1 MTTATLRFVPIR
13 VGSKVMCGNRVFE
26 ITGSISSNRVLGV
39 DLESK
44 KTESLLIDDIRPLER
59 QTPEES
65 EAAITAKENLL
76 GHDQEQWSKARV
88 RFAAIKPL
96 VGVQHKERSDV
107 SFLAKTN
114 GVHRATLY
122 RWLRTYAN
130 EGQVAALVA
139 TKSGRKTGSTCLREE
154 QEKVISS
161 AIEDL
166 YLSPQR
172 HKGSDVVAEVQA
184 RCGRIGIRAPC
195 PNTIRRRIA
204 AIHPAHALR
213 KRGRRDR
220 ASNLYD
226 SIRGSFPG
234 ATHPLAMVQIDHT
247 QVDIFVV
254 DEVHR
259 LAIARPWLTLAIDVY
274 SRMVVGIHLGFD
286 EPSSVTAG
294 MCLANA
300 ICPKREYL
308 AHLGVKGN
316 WPTYGIMSAI
326 HSDNGPEFHSQLLQ
340 RACENF
346 AIDIHWRAIPKPN
359 WGGHIERLM
368 GTVANELRKLPGTT
382 FSNPSQRKGYDSESR
397 AVLTIREL
405 EQQIVEFFVNIYHL
419 RVHSELGL
427 PPIKRWELGI
437 SGDGAIKGTGNF
449 DVPEDPQRVRIE
461 FLPFQE
467 RTIQP
472 YGICL
477 QGVTYYDP
485 ILDPHVGAA
494 DPKFPSRKRKFI
506 IRRDPRDISTVY
518 FLDPATHHYSPIPYR
533 NTGLPAISLRE
544 LQATKKLLR
553 ERGEKATDQA
563 AIFSAIERN
572 RSRVDEAQRKTKA
585 ARRESARRPKAEVAA
600 AASSDATSVTTKV
613 ETAPTEDLFSVPI
626 VPFDIISHNQ

>member
-1 MTTATLRFVPIR
+1 MTTPTLRFIPIR
-13 VGSKVMCGNRVFE
+13 AGSKVMCGNRTFE
-26 ITGSISSNRVLGV
+26 ITGNITSNRVIGV
-39 DLESK
+39 DLDSK
-44 KTESLLIDDIRPLER
+44 ISESLLIDDLKPIER
-59 QTPEES
+59 QAVEES
-65 EAAITAKENLL
+65 EAVLTAKEHLP
-76 GHDQEQWSKARV
+76 GHDQEKWSKARL

-96 VGVQHKERSDV
+96 VGARHKERNDV
-107 SFLAKTN
+107 TFLAKTN

-130 EGQVAALVA
+130 EGQVSALVGIK
-139 TKSGRKTGSTCLREE
+139 TGRKAGSTYLREE
-154 QEKVISS
+154 QEKAIAS

-166 YLSPQR
+166 YLTSQR
-172 HKGSDVVAEVQA
+172 HNGSDVVAEVQA
-184 RCGRIGIRAPC
+184 RCSRLEIRAPS

-213 KRGRRDR
+213 KRGRRDM
-220 ASNLYD
+220 ASNRYD
-226 SIRGSFPG
+226 SIRGAFPG

-308 AHLGVKGN
+308 AQLGVKGN
-316 WPTYGIMSAI
+316 WPTYGIMSTI
-326 HSDNGPEFHSQLLQ
+326 HSDNGPEFHSQILQ

-346 AIDIHWRAIPKPN
+346 AIDLHWRAIPKPN

-368 GTVANELRKLPGTT
+368 GTVANEVRKLPGTT

-405 EQQIVEFFVNIYHL
+405 EQQIVEFFINIYHL

-437 SGDGAIKGTGNF
+437 SGDGTVKGTGNF

-461 FLPFQE
+461 FLPYEE

-485 ILDPHVGAA
+485 ILDPYVGSQ
-494 DPKFPSRKRKFI
+494 DPQFPTRKQKFT
-506 IRRDPRDISTVY
+506 IRRDPRDISKIY

-553 ERGEKATDQA
+553 ERGENATDQA
-563 AIFSAIERN
+563 AIFAAIERN
-572 RSRVDEAQRKTKA
+572 RSRVDEAQSKTKA
-585 ARRESARRPKAEVAA
+585 ARREVARRPKAEVAA
-600 AASSDATSVTTKV
+600 AASSNAKAVTTK
-613 ETAPTEDLFSVPI
+613 EAAAPAEDPFSVPI

>member
-1 MTTATLRFVPIR
+1 MTTPTLRFIPIC
-13 VGSKVMCGNRVFE
+13 VGSKVMCGNRTFE
-26 ITGSISSNRVLGV
+26 ITGNITSNRVLGI
-39 DLESK
+39 DMESNK
-44 KTESLLIDDIRPLER
+44 CESLLIDDIKPLEK
-59 QTPEES
+59 QKVEES
-65 EAAITAKENLL
+65 EAIITAKENLL
-76 GHDQEQWSKARV
+76 GHDQEQWSKARL
-88 RFAAIKPL
+88 RFTAIKPL

-107 SFLAKTN
+107 VFLAKTN

-122 RWLRTYAN
+122 RWLRTYTN
-130 EGQVAALVA
+130 EGQVSALVA
-139 TKSGRKTGSTCLREE
+139 TKTGRKTGSTFLREE

-172 HKGSDVVAEVQA
+172 HKASDVVAEVQA
-184 RCGRIGIRAPC
+184 RCGRFGIRAPS

-213 KRGRRDR
+213 KRGRRDM
-220 ASNLYD
+220 ASNRYD
-226 SIRGSFPG
+226 SIKGPFPG
-234 ATHPLAMVQIDHT
+234 ATHPLAIVQIDHT

-286 EPSSVTAG
+286 EPSAVTAG

-308 AHLGVKGN
+308 AQLGVKGN

-437 SGDGAIKGTGNF
+437 SGDGVVKGTGNF

-461 FLPFQE
+461 FLPFEE

-472 YGICL
+472 YGICFE
-477 QGVTYYDP
+477 GVTYYDP
-485 ILDPHVGAA
+485 ILDPHVGAP
-494 DPKFPSRKRKFI
+494 DPKFPSKKQKFT
-506 IRRDPRDISTVY
+506 IRRDPRDISKVY

-544 LQATKKLLR
+544 LQATKKQLR
-553 ERGEKATDQA
+553 ERGANATDQA

-572 RSRVDEAQRKTKA
+572 RSRVDEAQSKTKA
-585 ARRESARRPKAEVAA
+585 ARREAARRPKAEIAV
-600 AASSDATSVTTKV
+600 AASSNAKAVTTK
-613 ETAPTEDLFSVPI
+613 ERAAPTEDLFSVPI
-626 VPFDIISHNQ
+626 VPFDIISHNL

>member
-1 MTTATLRFVPIR
+1 MTTPTLRFIPIH
-13 VGSKVMCGNRVFE
+13 VGSKVMCGNRTFE
-26 ITGSISSNRVLGV
+26 ITGNITSNRVLGV
-39 DLESK
+39 DLDSK
-44 KTESLLIDDIRPLER
+44 KCESLLIDDIKPLEKEEA
-59 QTPEES
+59 EES
-65 EAAITAKENLL
+65 EAIMSGKENLL
-76 GHDQEQWSKARV
+76 GHDQEQWSKARL

-107 SFLAKTN
+107 VFLAQTN

-122 RWLRTYAN
+122 RWLRTYTN
-130 EGQVAALVA
+130 EGQVSALVA
-139 TKSGRKTGSTCLREE
+139 TKSGRKTGSTFLRDE

-172 HKGSDVVAEVQA
+172 HKASDVVAEVQN
-184 RCGRIGIRAPC
+184 RCRRLAIRAPS
-195 PNTIRRRIA
+195 PNTVRRRIA

-213 KRGRRDR
+213 KRGRRDM
-220 ASNLYD
+220 ASNRYD

-259 LAIARPWLTLAIDVY
+259 LAISRPWLTLAIDVY

-308 AHLGVKGN
+308 AQLGVKGN

-419 RVHSELGL
+419 RVHSELGI

-437 SGDGAIKGTGNF
+437 SGDGAVKGTGNF

-461 FLPFQE
+461 FLPYEE

-472 YGICL
+472 YGICFE
-477 QGVTYYDP
+477 GVTYYDP
-485 ILDPHVGAA
+485 ILDPHVGSP
-494 DPKFPSRKRKFI
+494 DPQFPSRKKKFI
-506 IRRDPRDISTVY
+506 IRRDPRDISKVY
-518 FLDPATHHYSPIPYR
+518 FLDPATHHYTPIPYR

-553 ERGEKATDQA
+553 ERGENATDQA

-585 ARRESARRPKAEVAA
+585 ARREVARRPKAEIATAA
-600 AASSDATSVTTKV
+600 PSNATSVTPK
-613 ETAPTEDLFSVPI
+613 EGAAPTEDPFSVPI

>member
-1 MTTATLRFVPIR
+1 MRTATLRFVPIR
-13 VGSKVMCGNRVFE
+13 VGSKVMCGDRMFE
-26 ITGSISSNRVLGV
+26 ITGSITSNRVLGI

-44 KTESLLIDDIRPLER
+44 KTESLLIDDIRPLEK
-59 QTPEES
+59 QSLEES
-65 EAAITAKENLL
+65 ESTITAKENLL
-76 GHDQEQWSKARV
+76 GHDQEQWSKARM

-96 VGVQHKERSDV
+96 VGVQYKERSDV
-107 SFLAKTN
+107 SFLATTN
-114 GVHRATLY
+114 GIHRSTLY

-130 EGQVAALVA
+130 EGQVSALVA
-139 TKSGRKTGSTCLREE
+139 TKPGRKTGSTVLREE
-154 QEKVISS
+154 QEKMITS

-166 YLSPQR
+166 YLTPQR
-172 HKGSDVVAEVQA
+172 HKASDVVAEVQA
-184 RCGRIGIRAPC
+184 RCSRLGIRAPC
-195 PNTIRRRIA
+195 PNTIRSRVA

-213 KRGRRDR
+213 KRGRRDM
-220 ASNLYD
+220 ASNRYD

-234 ATHPLAMVQIDHT
+234 ATHPLAVVQIDHT

-254 DEVHR
+254 DEIHR
-259 LAIARPWLTLAIDVY
+259 LAISRPWLTLAIDVY

-286 EPSSVTAG
+286 EPSAVTAG

-326 HSDNGPEFHSQLLQ
+326 HSDNGSEFHSQLLQ

-382 FSNPSQRKGYDSESR
+382 FSNPSQRKGYDSEAR
-397 AVLTIREL
+397 AALTIREL

-419 RVHSELGL
+419 RVHSELGI

-437 SGDGAIKGTGNF
+437 SGDGAVKGTGNF

-461 FLPFQE
+461 FLPFEE

-477 QGVTYYDP
+477 NGVTYYDP
-485 ILDPHVGAA
+485 ILDPHVGST
-494 DPKFPSRKRKFI
+494 DPQIPSRKQKFT
-506 IRRDPRDISTVY
+506 IRRDPRDISKVY
-518 FLDPATHHYSPIPYR
+518 FLDPATHQYTPIPYR

-553 ERGEKATDQA
+553 ERGENATDQA

-572 RSRVDEAQRKTKA
+572 RTRVDEAQRKTKA
-585 ARRESARRPKAEVAA
+585 ARREVARRPKAEAA
-600 AASSDATSVTTKV
+600 AVVSSQSKSLTITA
-613 ETAPTEDLFSVPI
+613 ETAPADDPFSVPI